1 VFTREVV
8 FSVSSPAAGARQE
21 HITGIPVR
29 GDREVLRWQALSMR
43 VHGSIPD
50 FADRLADE
58 LGLVDLNE
66 VAALLGESEL
76 SVGRAGGEVLV
87 CRQEVGFNLGAFS
100 REGWWEIDGLAVTE
114 DDERNVR
121 MPAKALG
128 GRKLA
133 GAANLLRG
141 LSVEF
146 MGIDLKGAPGL
157 SVDGVDEDKAFDGPG
172 ILHLIETGEQST

>member
-1 VFTREVV
+1 MFTREVV

-87 CRQEVGFNLGAFS
+87 CRQEVLLGLRILLLDS
-100 REGWWEIDGLAVTE
+100 RHLLGQAIVVVLSVGLQRDRRLSRIDAAWQPSGLVEI
-114 DDERNVR
+114 
-121 MPAKALG
+121 LG
-128 GRKLA
+128 G
-133 GAANLLRG
+133 
-141 LSVEF
+141 
-146 MGIDLKGAPGL
+146 
-157 SVDGVDEDKAFDGPG
+157 
-172 ILHLIETGEQST
+172 